1 MSHLYPQQ
9 LKRQLNHW
17 SSLLSIVMVFTVVC
31 SSALLLMPIL
41 LAAPAADVSAALAIV
56 AVAEPQIHPNRL

>member
-1 MSHLYPQQ
+1 
-9 LKRQLNHW
+9 
-17 SSLLSIVMVFTVVC
+17 MVFTVVC

-56 AVAEPQIHPNRL
+56 PVAEPQIHCVFTTNPNCTIT